1 MSTIK
6 LINRYDLILIIFI
19 LIFSIGSFFYMD
31 AFIESEGKLAN
42 IYYDNQL
49 IVTMDLNENGTYLL
63 KKEKYPDLL
72 DDLEVEVKNGSIR
85 ISKET
90 SPNHICSKQGAT
102 SSPTMPLV
110 CLPNKV
116 FVEVVGENVSEG
128 SDVMIQ

>member
-1 MSTIK
+1 MSTTK
-6 LINRYDLILIIFI
+6 LLNKYDLLLIVCIIIF
-19 LIFSIGSFFYMD
+19 SVSGYFYFD
-31 AFIESEGKLAN
+31 RFVQEDGKLAHV
-42 IYYDNQL
+42 YYDNQL
-49 IVTMDLNENGTYLL
+49 VVTLDLKEDGTYLL
-63 KKEKYPDLL
+63 KKDKYPELL
-72 DDLEVEVKNGSIR
+72 DDLEVEVSNGGIR

-116 FVEVVGENVSEG
+116 FVEVVAEDVSEG